1 MSYERNIKWLNDKRI
16 VYRRDPDT
24 DVPTTETKQ
33 YKYYA
38 NGTYQC
44 YHLFNSKAKITTY
57 KSLKWHMLVLYYLN
71 INGVDGDDVSL
82 EDDMRYIFKFIANK
96 ENGFV
101 TFFIKQKILND
112 MIEDVFNQGGDPPAN
127 KLRKVVFKPYSGL
140 DLSGKLKIVG
150 QLIGRSSRVDEEL
163 IYQCMLDLNDMSKKI
178 TIARLAGL
186 LDCSTRTIHRNM
198 SNELKLE
205 KRKLNDEL
213 WLSKFDP
220 IIVEGF
226 KKYEKL

>member
-1 MSYERNIKWLNDKRI
+1 MSHDRNLKWLNDRRVI
-16 VYRRDPDT
+16 YRRDPITDT
-24 DVPTTETKQ
+24 PSIETKQ
-33 YKYYA
+33 YKYYE
-38 NGTYQC
+38 NGTYEC

-71 INGVDGDDVSL
+71 IAGVDGDEASL

-150 QLIGRSSRVDEEL
+150 QLIGRSSIDKEM
-163 IYQCMLDLNDMSKKI
+163 IYQAMLDLNDLGKKI
-178 TIARLAGL
+178 TISRVAGL
-186 LDCSTRTIHRNM
+186 LDCSARTIHRHM
-198 SNELKLE
+198 CDDLKREKQLLNEE
-205 KRKLNDEL
+205 
-213 WLSKFDP
+213 
-220 IIVEGF
+220 V
-226 KKYEKL
+226 